1 MRPPRPPPSPFPTAR
16 ARAARGFTLVE
27 LMVVV
32 AIIAI
37 LASIAIPSMIG
48 GNQDLKVYQT
58 AQRVAELVQLGRT
71 RAIAT
76 GSAHVVVISLDAAGG
91 IGPLPGKFVV
101 QGAERT
107 IGVTPRVP
115 INTCRVP
122 GAFGV
127 NVTNPTTPATVAA
140 PFTSPVLDSFIF
152 GNDRRLI
159 DQNIQLVSITDPPA
173 GAGITTEMWL
183 CFTPTGR
190 AYAASSAA
198 GLTAAPPLL
207 APVLIDIA
215 RLEGGVRQGLT
226 RSVVVTPGSAPR
238 IFSRQL

>member
-1 MRPPRPPPSPFPTAR
+1 
-16 ARAARGFTLVE
+16 
-27 LMVVV
+27 MVVV

-37 LASIAIPSMIG
+37 LASLAIPSMLTG
-48 GNQDLKVYQT
+48 TQDLKVYQT
-58 AQRVAELVQLGRT
+58 AQRVAELIQLGRT

-76 GSAHVVVISLDAAGG
+76 GAAHAVVVSLDAAGG

-101 QGAERT
+101 QGGERT

-115 INTCRVP
+115 VNTCRMP
-122 GAFGV
+122 GTFGV
-127 NVTNPTTPATVAA
+127 SIPNPATPANVTL
-140 PFTSPVLDSFIF
+140 PFTSPVVDSFVL
-152 GNDRRLI
+152 GNSRRLI
-159 DQNIQLVSITDPPA
+159 DQNIQLVSITDAPA
-173 GAGITTEMWL
+173 AANVTTEMWL

-190 AYAASSAA
+190 GYVASSSG
-198 GLTAAPPLL
+198 GLTTAVPLL

-215 RLEGGVRQGLT
+215 RLDGGVRQGLT

>member
-1 MRPPRPPPSPFPTAR
+1 
-16 ARAARGFTLVE
+16 
-27 LMVVV
+27 MVVV

-71 RAIAT
+71 RAVST
-76 GSAHVVVISLDAAGG
+76 GSAHVVVISRDSAGG

-101 QGAERT
+101 QGGERT

-115 INTCRVP
+115 VNTCRVP
-122 GAFGV
+122 GTFGV
-127 NVTNPTTPATVAA
+127 NIPNPATPSIVSA
-140 PFTSPVLDSFIF
+140 PFTSPIVDSFVL

-159 DQNIQLVSITDPPA
+159 DQNIQLAAITDPPA
-173 GAGITTEMWL
+173 GSGITNEMWL

-190 AYAASSAA
+190 GYAASSSA
-198 GLTAAPPLL
+198 GLTGAVPLL

-215 RLEGGVRQGLT
+215 RFDGAVRQGLT